1 MMKSKKQIFFRS
13 FKKIEDIVFSL
24 STLIIFLPVIIIITI
39 LSLFIQGRPIFYVS
53 ERVVGYQKKIHV
65 IKFRTMVKDAK
76 DPKWRLEEKYMK
88 DGYLDVPIYSDV
100 YTPFGRFLEKTQ
112 LVEILQVF
120 HVLFNHMSFVGNRP
134 LPEKNVNILKERFP
148 ETWQERFNSPAGMTG
163 ITQVAGKFNLTSE
176 QRLELESLY
185 SQVYREGNV
194 LKADAYIFFSTIIL
208 LLLRD
213 ASAYR
218 SYESA
223 KNVLTAC
230 LRK

>member
-1 MMKSKKQIFFRS
+1 MNSKRQFFYRS
-13 FKKIEDIVFSL
+13 IKKVEDIIFSL
-24 STLIIFLPVIIIITI
+24 FTIIIFLPIIIIIVI
-39 LSLFIQGRPIFYVS
+39 LSFFIQGRPIFYIS
-53 ERVVGYQKKIHV
+53 ERIVGFQKKIHI

-76 DPKWRLEEKYMK
+76 DPKWGLEEKYMK
-88 DGYLDVPIYSDV
+88 DGYLDVPVYSKV

-120 HVLFNHMSFVGNRP
+120 QVLFNHMSFIGNRP
-134 LPEKNVNILKERFP
+134 LPEKNVELLKKRF
-148 ETWQERFNSPAGMTG
+148 TYKWQERFKSPAGMTG

-185 SQVYREGNV
+185 SKVYNEGNI

-208 LLLRD
+208 LLLKD

-218 SYESA
+218 SYDSA
-223 KNVLTAC
+223 KNVLVAC

>member
-1 MMKSKKQIFFRS
+1 MNKKKILFRS
-13 FKKIEDIVFSL
+13 IKKIEDVIFSI
-24 STLIIFLPVIIIITI
+24 STLIIFLPIIIITI
-39 LSLFIQGRPIFYVS
+39 ILSLIIQGFPIFYVS
-53 ERVVGYQKKIHV
+53 ERIVSLNKKIHI

-76 DPKWRLEEKYMK
+76 SPRWGLEEKYMK
-88 DGYLDVPIYSDV
+88 DGYLDIPISSEV
-100 YTPFGRFLEKTQ
+100 YTPFGRILEKTQ

-120 HVLFNHMSFVGNRP
+120 HVLFSHMSFVGNRP
-134 LPEKNVNILKERFP
+134 LPKSNVDMLKTRFP
-148 ETWQERFNSPAGMTG
+148 DKWQNRFKSPAGMTG

-185 SQVYREGNV
+185 SKVYREGNV

-223 KNVLTAC
+223 KNVLNAC
-230 LRK
+230 LKNK

>member
-1 MMKSKKQIFFRS
+1 MNSKRQIFYKS
-13 FKKIEDIVFSL
+13 IKKIEDIVFSL
-24 STLIIFLPVIIIITI
+24 TTLILFLPIIIIIII
-39 LSLFIQGRPIFYVS
+39 LSFFINGRPIFYVS
-53 ERVVGYQKKIHV
+53 ERIVALGKKIHI

-76 DPKWRLEEKYMK
+76 SPKWGLEDKYMK
-88 DGYLDVPIYSDV
+88 DGYLDVPIFSDV

-134 LPEKNVNILKERFP
+134 LPEENVDLLKLKFPDTWRERFK
-148 ETWQERFNSPAGMTG
+148 SPAGMTG
-163 ITQVAGKFNLTSE
+163 ITQVAGKFNLSSE

-185 SQVYREGNV
+185 SKVYHEGNI

-208 LLLRD
+208 LLLKD

-218 SYESA
+218 SYDSA

-230 LRK
+230 LKNK

>member
-1 MMKSKKQIFFRS
+1 MNSKKQIFYRII
-13 FKKIEDIVFSL
+13 KKVEDIVFSL
-24 STLIIFLPVIIIITI
+24 STLIIFLPIIIITI
-39 LSLFIQGRPIFYVS
+39 ILSFFIQGRPIFYVS
-53 ERVVGYQKKIHV
+53 ERIVGLHKKIRI
-65 IKFRTMVKDAK
+65 IKFRTMVKDAL
-76 DPKWRLEEKYMK
+76 DPKWELEEKYMK
-88 DGYLDVPIYSDV
+88 DGYLDVPISSKV

-134 LPEKNVNILKERFP
+134 LPEKNIELLKKKFP
-148 ETWQERFNSPAGMTG
+148 DTWQERFRSPAGMTG
-163 ITQVAGKFNLTSE
+163 ITQVTGKFNLTSE

-185 SQVYREGNV
+185 SKVYQEGNV

-208 LLLRD
+208 LLLKD

-230 LRK
+230 LNK

>member
-1 MMKSKKQIFFRS
+1 MSRRKQIFFRS
-13 FKKIEDIVFSL
+13 FKKLEDIVFSL

-39 LSLFIQGRPIFYVS
+39 LSLFIQGRPIFYIS
-53 ERVVGYQKKIHV
+53 ERIVGYQKKIHV

-76 DPKWRLEEKYMK
+76 DPKWGLEEKYMK
-88 DGYLDVPIYSDV
+88 DGYLDVPIYSEV

-120 HVLFNHMSFVGNRP
+120 QVLLNHMSFVGNRP
-134 LPEKNVNILKERFP
+134 LPEKNVELLKKRFP
-148 ETWQERFNSPAGMTG
+148 NTWQDRFNSPAGMTG

-185 SQVYREGNV
+185 SKVYQEGNV

-223 KNVLTAC
+223 KSVLTAC

>member
-1 MMKSKKQIFFRS
+1 MRSKKQVFYRS
-13 FKKIEDIVFSL
+13 FKKLEDILFSI
-24 STLIIFLPVIIIITI
+24 STLLIFTPIIILIIII
-39 LSLFIQGRPIFYVS
+39 SFFVQGRPIFYVS
-53 ERVVGYQKKIHV
+53 ERYVGIDKKIHT

-76 DPKWRLEEKYMK
+76 DPKYGLEEKYMK
-88 DGYLDVPIYSDV
+88 DGYLDVPLFSEV
-100 YTPFGRFLEKTQ
+100 YTPFGKLLEKTQ

-134 LPEKNVNILKERFP
+134 LPENNVEALKMSFP
-148 ETWQERFNSPAGMTG
+148 DTWQKRFESPAGMTG
-163 ITQVAGKFNLTSE
+163 IAQVAGKFNLNSE

-185 SQVYREGNV
+185 SKVYNEGNI

-208 LLLRD
+208 LLLKD

-223 KNVLTAC
+223 KNVLLAC
-230 LRK
+230 LK

>member
-1 MMKSKKQIFFRS
+1 MNSKKQILFRII
-13 FKKIEDIVFSL
+13 KKVEDIVFSL
-24 STLIIFLPVIIIITI
+24 STLIIFLPIIIIIIT
-39 LSLFIQGRPIFYVS
+39 LSFFIQGRPIFYVS
-53 ERVVGYQKKIHV
+53 DRIIGLQKKIRI
-65 IKFRTMVKDAK
+65 IKFRTMVKDAL
-76 DPKWRLEEKYMK
+76 DPKWGLEEKYMK
-88 DGYLDVPIYSDV
+88 DGYLDVPVYSKV

-134 LPEKNVNILKERFP
+134 LPEKNIELLKKRFPDTWHERFG
-148 ETWQERFNSPAGMTG
+148 SPAGMTG

-185 SQVYREGNV
+185 SRVYHEGNI

-218 SYESA
+218 SYDSA
-223 KNVLTAC
+223 KNVLIAC
-230 LRK
+230 LKNR

>member
-1 MMKSKKQIFFRS
+1 MNSKKQKFYRVI
-13 FKKIEDIVFSL
+13 KKCRFGIDIACPEDLACTIII
-24 STLIIFLPVIIIITI
+24 LIII
-39 LSLFIQGRPIFYVS
+39 LSFFIQGRPIFYVS
-53 ERVVGYQKKIHV
+53 DRIVGLNKKIRI
-65 IKFRTMVKDAK
+65 IKFRTMVKDAL
-76 DPKWRLEEKYMK
+76 DPMWGLEEKYMK
-88 DGYLDVPIYSDV
+88 DGYLDVPIFSKV

-112 LVEILQVF
+112 LVEILQIF

-134 LPEKNVNILKERFP
+134 LPEKNIELLKIKFP
-148 ETWQERFNSPAGMTG
+148 NTWQKRFGSPAGMTG

-185 SQVYREGNV
+185 CKVYNEGNI

-208 LLLRD
+208 LLLKD

-218 SYESA
+218 SYNSA

-230 LRK
+230 LEK